1 MLRKILKV
9 KSKEYLLNLPSE
21 YINKKI
27 EILVLP
33 LENEENEEGIKLKNI
48 EKTAGILKDKNIDPV
63 EWQRKIRSEWDT
75 NK

>member
-9 KSKEYLLNLPSE
+9 KSKEYLLNLPTE
-21 YINKKI
+21 YMNKTI

-33 LENEENEEGIKLKNI
+33 LENEEKEKDIKLKHI

-63 EWQRKIRSEWDT
+63 EWQRKIRSEWDRD
-75 NK
+75 